1 MGYPQLHRSLG
12 WMPFTTYPTNLWPQE
27 RQAVAQCS
35 GTTGTL
41 DDSSEPWVWMGMGY
55 VIYIYMYVCIHAY
68 LWYVIYIYICMYV
81 YVFFIYIHTYDH
93 VYIYIYTSVY
103 RGYVRNKTEYQ
114 TKAWDWT
121 TKMGEFINQRL
132 TEEQLQSS
140 DGLQAVPGWFI
151 FGQEV
156 AVQRGMTT

>member
-12 WMPFTTYPTNLWPQE
+12 WMPFTTYPTYLWPQE

-41 DDSSEPWVWMGMGY
+41 GDSSEPSVWMGMGY
-55 VIYIYMYVCIHAY
+55 VIYIYICN
-68 LWYVIYIYICMYV
+68 CMYM
-81 YVFFIYIHTYDH
+81 YFFYIHTLTIIC
-93 VYIYIYTSVY
+93 VYIYIYTYTSVY

>member
-1 MGYPQLHRSLG
+1 MII
-12 WMPFTTYPTNLWPQE
+12 
-27 RQAVAQCS
+27 CS
-35 GTTGTL
+35 
-41 DDSSEPWVWMGMGY
+41 
-55 VIYIYMYVCIHAY
+55 VC
-68 LWYVIYIYICMYV
+68 V
-81 YVFFIYIHTYDH
+81 
-93 VYIYIYTSVY
+93 YIYTSVY